1 MVKTGF
7 PLETFSE
14 DVVFSLTF
22 LIIRCLRP
30 KRSRGWC
37 GDLDTVFETNIL
49 RVFKSWKWD
58 IRSFPFFFKFFLRLS
73 ACGFWISP
81 FLCIPPNGQ
90 ISNAKFPL
98 VLVGDVRV
106 RKDRLT
112 VRLRQIYA
120 SVWMFEKASQSLATP
135 SFIDG
140 SETLSF
146 LISFV
151 TLSENWDRIFKWL
164 CSRGK

>member
-49 RVFKSWKWD
+49 RVFKS
-58 IRSFPFFFKFFLRLS
+58 
-73 ACGFWISP
+73 
-81 FLCIPPNGQ
+81 
-90 ISNAKFPL
+90 
-98 VLVGDVRV
+98 
-106 RKDRLT
+106 
-112 VRLRQIYA
+112 
-120 SVWMFEKASQSLATP
+120 
-135 SFIDG
+135 
-140 SETLSF
+140 
-146 LISFV
+146 
-151 TLSENWDRIFKWL
+151 
-164 CSRGK
+164 